1 MKEITLT
8 LGQQELAQMQELID
22 AALKQHGIAIMP
34 AASAMMGRIS
44 QAMSTAQAGDPPSGG
59 KVAGGRA

>member
-22 AALKQHGIAIMP
+22 AALKQRGIAIMP

-44 QAMSTAQAGDPPSGG
+44 QAMAAAQAGDPLPD
-59 KVAGGRA
+59 GR